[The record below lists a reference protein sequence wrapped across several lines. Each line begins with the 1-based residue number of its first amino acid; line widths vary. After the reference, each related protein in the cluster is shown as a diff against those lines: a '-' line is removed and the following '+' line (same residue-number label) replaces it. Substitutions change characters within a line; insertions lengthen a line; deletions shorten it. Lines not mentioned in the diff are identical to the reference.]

1 MLDFLA
7 KSYIQVNRKMKYKFK
22 LKPYAHQFTALEKS
36 WNRDTFAYFMEM
48 GTGKTKVL
56 IDNLAML
63 YDKGKVD
70 GALIVAPKGVVGTWY
85 NQELPIHLPDHIE
98 NVTVLWQANINK
110 KQQDKLD
117 QLFKTG
123 HELHILVMN
132 VEAFSTDKG
141 RLFAAKFLRSH
152 KSLMA
157 IDESTTIKNPKAKR
171 TKNILS
177 LSPICK
183 YRRVMTGSPVTKNPL
198 DLYTQCQ
205 FLDIHHL
212 GHESYYSFRNRYALM
227 KSANIS
233 GRSINLVVGYQNL
246 GELSDKLK
254 PFSYRVLKED
264 CLDLPDK
271 IYIKR
276 EIQLTDEQKK
286 LYKQMRQE
294 ALATLNGKTVT
305 TMTALTQLMRL
316 HQITCGHFSADDGTI
331 QEVKNNRLSELLD
344 VLEEVEGKAIIWA
357 HYQHDVM
364 NIYKLLEDKYGPG
377 SVVHYYGKTLP
388 EQRDYAIKNFKNN
401 DKVRFFVGTPQT
413 GGYGITL
420 VQANTV
426 IYYSNGYDLE
436 KRMQSEDRAH
446 RIGQKSTVT
455 YVDIIAQ
462 ETVDTKIVKALR
474 KKINIAS
481 KVMGE
486 ELRDWI

>member
-1 MLDFLA
+1 M
-7 KSYIQVNRKMKYKFK
+7 NYKFK
-22 LKPYAHQFTALEKS
+22 MKPYAHQLTALEKS
-36 WNRDTFAYFMEM
+36 WNRDNFAYFMEM

-63 YDKGKVD
+63 YDKGRVD

-85 NQELPIHLPDHIE
+85 NQELPNHLPEHID

-123 HELHILVMN
+123 HELHVIIMN

-152 KSLMA
+152 KSMIA

-177 LSPICK
+177 LSSLAK
-183 YRRVMTGSPVTKNPL
+183 YKRIMTGSPVTKNPL
-198 DLYTQCQ
+198 DLYSQCE
-205 FLDIHHL
+205 FLDPRL
-212 GHESYYSFRNRYALM
+212 LDFASYYSFRNRYAEM
-227 KSANIS
+227 KTMHVS
-233 GRSINLVVGYQNL
+233 GRSIQVVHKFRHL
-246 GELSDKLK
+246 DELSDTLK
-254 PFSYRVLKED
+254 PFSYRVLKQD

-271 IYIKR
+271 VYIKR
-276 EIQLTDEQKK
+276 NISLSKEQRQVYDQMKK
-286 LYKQMRQE
+286 E
-294 ALATLNGKTVT
+294 AVAILNGKQVNSVTV
-305 TMTALTQLMRL
+305 LSQLMRL
-316 HQITCGHFSADDGTI
+316 HQITCGHFTANDGST
-331 QEVKNNRLSELLD
+331 QEIKNNRIQELLD

-357 HYQHDVM
+357 HYQHDVK
-364 NIYKLLEDKYGPG
+364 NIKKHIQKEHGPG
-377 SVVHYYGKTLP
+377 SVVDYYGLTP
-388 EQRDYAIKNFKNN
+388 QDQRQKNIKKFQANN
-401 DKVRFFVGTPQT
+401 GVRFLIGTPQT

-420 VQANTV
+420 TEANTV

-446 RIGQKSTVT
+446 RIGQKKTVT
-455 YVDIIAQ
+455 YVDLIA
-462 ETVDTKIVKALR
+462 EDTVDEKIVKSLR

-481 KVMGE
+481 EVMGE
-486 ELRDWI
+486 ELRAWI